1 MKKIILVFVNQG
13 MAELDWI
20 LPVLNRLSNNYTIFT
35 YFRSQKSYNA
45 LMNNAVLYELWKNTN
60 SFFYIEKYFH
70 RLLFK
75 IFKKINGFFKFNDI
89 EIYLNSKIQDVK
101 IIENIINKNI
111 YKNKYQL
118 KIIFSDY
125 GEHFLYLEKFK
136 KIKKKRPLIVHY
148 PHSPVGRQKY
158 TGVKSKVKLSG
169 DLLLLGRKEDTS
181 FFSNVINKKKIKPVG
196 IPRFDK
202 YWIDKNFLKNNN
214 GFDLGESLRELKK
227 RFVITIAYDI
237 LIPHGVKRLNNNFD
251 KLFDTQLEEIMS
263 VILKIP
269 NALIIFKLHPR
280 RNSERFQ
287 KILNKYDKN
296 IWKVSKMHLIQLAN
310 ISDCFLS
317 ASGSGSS
324 YEALNFR
331 VPSIQYWPI
340 IAADEKKNI
349 NINLGLIK
357 EAKDKDELL
366 KFINLSKDKKNKL
379 WKSQQENFRSNYSNL
394 GNSSLKVIKVIKEA
408 QKILN
413 NQKELR

>member
-1 MKKIILVFVNQG
+1 MG
-13 MAELDWI
+13 
-20 LPVLNRLSNNYTIFT
+20 
-35 YFRSQKSYNA
+35 
-45 LMNNAVLYELWKNTN
+45 
-60 SFFYIEKYFH
+60 H
-70 RLLFK
+70 
-75 IFKKINGFFKFNDI
+75 
-89 EIYLNSKIQDVK
+89 
-101 IIENIINKNI
+101 
-111 YKNKYQL
+111 
-118 KIIFSDY
+118 
-125 GEHFLYLEKFK
+125 
-136 KIKKKRPLIVHY
+136 
-148 PHSPVGRQKY
+148 QKY
-158 TGVKSKVKLSG
+158 TGVQSKVKLSG
-169 DLLLLGRKEDTS
+169 DLLLLGRKEDIS

-227 RFVITIAYDI
+227 RFVITIAYDSKYES
-237 LIPHGVKRLNNNFD
+237 KRLNNNFD

-280 RNSERFQ
+280 RNSERFR

-324 YEALNFR
+324 YEALKFR

-340 IAADEKKNI
+340 IGADVKKNI

-379 WKSQQENFRSNYSNL
+379 WKSQQENFRSNYPNL
-394 GNSSLKVIKVIKEA
+394 GNSSSKVIKVIKEA

-413 NQKELR
+413 NQKEVR

>member
-1 MKKIILVFVNQG
+1 V
-13 MAELDWI
+13 
-20 LPVLNRLSNNYTIFT
+20 Y
-35 YFRSQKSYNA
+35 
-45 LMNNAVLYELWKNTN
+45 LW
-60 SFFYIEKYFH
+60 Y
-70 RLLFK
+70 
-75 IFKKINGFFKFNDI
+75 
-89 EIYLNSKIQDVK
+89 
-101 IIENIINKNI
+101 
-111 YKNKYQL
+111 
-118 KIIFSDY
+118 
-125 GEHFLYLEKFK
+125 
-136 KIKKKRPLIVHY
+136 
-148 PHSPVGRQKY
+148 
-158 TGVKSKVKLSG
+158 
-169 DLLLLGRKEDTS
+169 
-181 FFSNVINKKKIKPVG
+181 
-196 IPRFDK
+196 
-202 YWIDKNFLKNNN
+202 
-214 GFDLGESLRELKK
+214 
-227 RFVITIAYDI
+227 
-237 LIPHGVKRLNNNFD
+237 VKRLNNNFD

-379 WKSQQENFRSNYSNL
+379 WKSQQENFRSNYPNL
-394 GNSSLKVIKVIKEA
+394 GNSSSKVIKVIKEA

-413 NQKELR
+413 NQKEVR

>member
-75 IFKKINGFFKFNDI
+75 ILKKINGFFKFNDI
-89 EIYLNSKIQDVK
+89 EIYLNNKIQDVK

-136 KIKKKRPLIVHY
+136 KKKKERPLIVHY
-148 PHSPVGRQKY
+148 PHSPVGRQKN
-158 TGVKSKVKLSG
+158 TGVQSKVKLSG
-169 DLLLLGRKEDTS
+169 DLLLLGRKEDIF
-181 FFSNVINKKKIKPVG
+181 FFSNAINKKKIKPVG

-227 RFVITIAYDI
+227 RFVITIAYDSKYES
-237 LIPHGVKRLNNNFD
+237 KRLNNNFD

-280 RNSERFQ
+280 RNSEKFQ
-287 KILNKYDKN
+287 KILNKYDQN
-296 IWKVSKMHLIQLAN
+296 IWKVSKMHLMQLAN
-310 ISDCFLS
+310 LSDCFLS
-317 ASGSGSS
+317 APGSGAG
-324 YEALNFR
+324 YEALNFK

-340 IAADEKKNI
+340 TGASVKKDI
-349 NINLGLIK
+349 NIKLGFIK
-357 EAKDKDELL
+357 QVKNKNELL
-366 KFINLSKDKKNKL
+366 KFINLSKDKKNQL
-379 WKSQQENFRSNYSNL
+379 WKSQQKNFRSNYSNL